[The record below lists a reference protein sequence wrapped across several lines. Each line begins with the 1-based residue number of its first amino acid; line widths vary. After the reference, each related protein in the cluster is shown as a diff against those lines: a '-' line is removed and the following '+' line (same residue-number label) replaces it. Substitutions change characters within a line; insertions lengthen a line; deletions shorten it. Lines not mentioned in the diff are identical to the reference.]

1 MRTKY
6 QSNSELIHI
15 WANNSDFDVYKSANS
30 VSCQYDRLY
39 SYNTCIAE
47 IVGGFV
53 VFNNHSYSNS
63 TSKHQS
69 LARSAIHG
77 RNAIYID
84 APRYN
89 LQSLRFSQHDFDD
102 ILVKHHEQQAEH
114 YLLKA
119 SRSRKYAE
127 FNQSMAF
134 EYLNALK
141 QYAELF
147 GLEYKAKDLTELQ
160 QAAVENAKKQ
170 KELEK
175 IRAAERIKEQAEKL
189 EQWRHGEDVR
199 INFEMTALRVKGD
212 QIETTKGARIPL
224 EHAIKAWPLFKRIY
238 DRNET
243 FTPNG
248 HTIHLGHYSVKQCD
262 SKNLIVGCH
271 TIPMLEVLGIANQ
284 LHLA

>member
-15 WANNSDFDVYKSANS
+15 WANNDDSSVFKRANS
-30 VSCQYDRLY
+30 VSCQYDRLF

-47 IVGGFV
+47 IVNGTV
-53 VFNNHSYSNS
+53 IFNNHGYSNS

-77 RNAIYID
+77 LEVIMID
-84 APRYN
+84 LPKYN
-89 LQSLRFSQHDFDD
+89 TSTLVFNQHDFDNL
-102 ILVKHHEQQAEH
+102 IVSWHEKLAEQ

-119 SRSRKYAE
+119 SRSRKYVE

-134 EYLNALK
+134 KYLNALE
-141 QYAELF
+141 QYAKFL
-147 GLEYKAKDLTELQ
+147 GLEYKAKDLSALQ
-160 QAAVENAKKQ
+160 QAAIDNDKKQ
-170 KELEK
+170 KELDK
-175 IRAAERIKEQAEKL
+175 IRAANRIKEQAENL
-189 EQWRHGEDVR
+189 ELWRHGEDVR